1 MTDPE
6 QAPPDPMDWREA
18 ECEAVRSRPAAR
30 AWDEAAVGVAVDEAD
45 QEARDCLD
53 ALWEKYGR
61 RQPEEYLKDFGL
73 KVVPVGFSDRWP
85 RPYFAMYDSG
95 DMAIEVNLRLIRDVG
110 RYLRDNGRADW
121 VADDRM
127 RQVAIAHELFHHL
140 VFLRGSSG
148 DAAESK
154 RHVSLRERWRRRT
167 ASARDA
173 ARREI
178 VEEIAAVRFSQLMNT
193 LDYSPLE
200 YTRAAGELPVPEIN
214 DEGARP
220 LFQRLVRPKDPDDF
234 L

>member
-6 QAPPDPMDWREA
+6 QAPDPVDWRQA
-18 ECEAVRSRPAAR
+18 ECEAVRARPAAR
-30 AWDEAAVGVAVDEAD
+30 AWDEAAVGAAVDEAD

-53 ALWEKYGR
+53 ALYEKYGR
-61 RQPEEYLKDFGL
+61 HKPEEYLKEFGL

-95 DMAIEVNLRLIRDVG
+95 DMTIEVNLKLIRDVS
-110 RYLRDNGRADW
+110 RYLRSVGRAEW
-121 VADDRM
+121 VADDRI
-127 RQVAIAHELFHHL
+127 RQVAIAHELYHHL
-140 VFLRGSSG
+140 MFLQMSSG

-154 RHVSLRERWRRRT
+154 RRLSLRERWRQRA
-167 ASARDA
+167 ASARRDV
-173 ARREI
+173 
-178 VEEIAAVRFSQLMNT
+178 VEEIAAVRFSQLMNG

-200 YTRAAGELPVPEIN
+200 YTTAAGELPIPEIT

-220 LFQRLVRPKDPDDF
+220 LFQRLVRPRDPDDF